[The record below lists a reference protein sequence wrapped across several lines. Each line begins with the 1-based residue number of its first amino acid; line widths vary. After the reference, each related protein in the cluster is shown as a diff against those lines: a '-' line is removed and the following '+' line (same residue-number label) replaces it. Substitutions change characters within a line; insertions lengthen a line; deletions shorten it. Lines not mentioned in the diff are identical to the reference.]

1 MGTSLLIGGVIG
13 TVMGSAA
20 VLGWRKQRAKRRA
33 EDAVTDLQLPDPV
46 LRQLRRALPQC
57 TPAEL
62 DEVQA
67 ALRTYFRL
75 IQRSGAVKR
84 GFVLGM
90 PSRAVDEAWHAF
102 ILETRA
108 YAAFCQTAFGGML
121 HHTGFANGSGEA
133 FEALYN
139 TWAWGQHLP
148 LAHAEHGPVM
158 RLFTLDA
165 RLGVSAPFA
174 PDLPGLQKRFAER
187 QAARAGDAG
196 VHTGSSGGGCG
207 IACAEGGGDGGDS
220 GGDGGDGGG
229 DGGGCGGGGD

>member
-13 TVMGSAA
+13 TVVGSAA
-20 VLGWRKQRAKRRA
+20 LLGWRQQRAKRRA
-33 EDAVTDLQLPDPV
+33 EDAVTDLQLPDPA
-46 LRQLRRALPQC
+46 LRQLRRALPGC
-57 TPAEL
+57 SPAEL

-67 ALRTYFRL
+67 GLRSYFRL

-108 YAAFCQTAFGGML
+108 YAEFCQAAFGGML
-121 HHTGFANGSGEA
+121 HHTGFANGSTEA

-148 LAHAEHGPVM
+148 LAHASNGPVM
-158 RLFTLDA
+158 RLFTLDE
-165 RLGVSAPFA
+165 RLGIDAPFA
-174 PDLPGLQKRFAER
+174 PNLPGLQRRFAER
-187 QAARAGDAG
+187 QAARSGDTTDYG
-196 VHTGSSGGGCG
+196 TGSSGGGCG
-207 IACAEGGGDGGDS
+207 IACAEGGGDGGSDS
-220 GGDGGDGGG
+220 GGDNGG